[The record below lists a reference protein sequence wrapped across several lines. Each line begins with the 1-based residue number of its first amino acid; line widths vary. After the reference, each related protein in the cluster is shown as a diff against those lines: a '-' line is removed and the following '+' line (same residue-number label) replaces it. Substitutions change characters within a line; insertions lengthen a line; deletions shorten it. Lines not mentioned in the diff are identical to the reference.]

1 MVKFGERMKAARTAK
16 HMSQQALA
24 DIIGRV
30 KPMLAE
36 GVKLVF
42 DPTLVRGMGYY
53 TGPIFEVTLD
63 GYNFAVAGGG
73 RYDQMIGKFSGQ
85 NVSACGFSIGFER
98 IILLL
103 MESGFTVPMQRPKVA
118 YLIEKGC
125 TSEQV
130 SKVIARAQEE
140 RVAGKQVLVVRM
152 NKNKKFQKEKLTA
165 EGYKDIVE
173 FYKD

>member
-1 MVKFGERMKAARTAK
+1 M
-16 HMSQQALA
+16 MSQRA
-24 DIIGRV
+24 D
-30 KPMLAE
+30 
-36 GVKLVF
+36 
-42 DPTLVRGMGYY
+42 
-53 TGPIFEVTLD
+53 
-63 GYNFAVAGGG
+63 
-73 RYDQMIGKFSGQ
+73 S
-85 NVSACGFSIGFER
+85 SIGFER

-173 FYKD
+173 FYKRLIGGRLDRERHNTDKNVEKSGFMV